1 MADKVKIGFSTNL
14 HYVCMEKK
22 LWAIE
27 INSNGIDILFHAFTT
42 RDGLE
47 QLVNCFIEALGVIG
61 N

>member
-1 MADKVKIGFSTNL
+1 
-14 HYVCMEKK
+14 MEKK

-27 INSNGIDILFHAFTT
+27 IKSNGIDIMFHAFTT